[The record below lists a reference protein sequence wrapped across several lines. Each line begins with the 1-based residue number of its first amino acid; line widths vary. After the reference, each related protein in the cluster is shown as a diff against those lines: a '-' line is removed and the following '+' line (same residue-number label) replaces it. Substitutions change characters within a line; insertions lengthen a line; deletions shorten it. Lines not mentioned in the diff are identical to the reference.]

1 MYTEVRYILDNG
13 QEFKTQKD
21 AEKALNKIYGDAL
34 TKLAVKICETGC
46 KYSNI
51 VNFLDNNLDMM
62 REVIEARDEIERGL
76 EAGSYSLNRPL
87 L

>member
-34 TKLAVKICETGC
+34 TKLAVKICETEC
-46 KYSNI
+46 KYSAV
-51 VNFLDNNLDMM
+51 VNFLDNNIDMIYKLIQAK
-62 REVIEARDEIERGL
+62 EELERGFQD
-76 EAGSYSLNRPL
+76 E
-87 L
+87 